1 MAILAISLV
10 AVYQSQSQS
19 ISMATDARFLTSAAL
34 LAQARMAQ
42 VAAAPPGE
50 NVAGSGDFG
59 EAFPDYTW
67 QVDVAAVEESALI
80 RRVTVAV
87 ANRQMTRRN
96 TFRLTLYRLVT
107 P

>member
-34 LAQARMAQ
+34 LAQARMAE
-42 VAAAPPGE
+42 VAAAPPGQDI
-50 NVAGSGDFG
+50 AGSGDFG
-59 EAFPDYTW
+59 DEFPDYTW
-67 QVDVAAVEESALI
+67 QVDVAAVEGSALI
-80 RRVTVAV
+80 RKVTVAV
-87 ANRQMTRRN
+87 VNRQMTRRN
-96 TFRLTLYRLVT
+96 TFRLTFYRVVT